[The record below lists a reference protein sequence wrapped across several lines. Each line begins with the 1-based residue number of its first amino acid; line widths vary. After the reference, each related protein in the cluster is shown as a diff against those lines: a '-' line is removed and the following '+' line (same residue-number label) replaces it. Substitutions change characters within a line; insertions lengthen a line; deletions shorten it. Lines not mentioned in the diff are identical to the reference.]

1 MVFELPMRDG
11 NICPSSLRYSEIM
24 VFELPMR
31 DGNINEKDI

>member
-1 MVFELPMRDG
+1 MRDG
-11 NICPSSLRYSEIM
+11 NLILNSRDIGILH